1 MVIETKPNSLFVDD
15 FAVRQKLNSR
25 AELNIFVIPDVA
37 RRDGRLIQI
46 DYDLESIVTGGDPI
60 RTSDGGS
67 EGRASDSTGAT
78 FPE

>member
-1 MVIETKPNSLFVDD
+1 MIETGPNSLFVDD
-15 FAVRQKLNSR
+15 FAARQKLNSR
-25 AELNIFVIPDVA
+25 TELNIFVIPDVA
-37 RRDGRLIQI
+37 RRDGRLVQI

-67 EGRASDSTGAT
+67 KGRASDIIGAT